1 MKAATPR
8 DLTFASM
15 AEVRQDVETLRA
27 NGYAKAGNWN
37 LAQVCKHLG
46 QWISFPVTGYPKT
59 GPVMTF
65 IIVMLRN
72 TLGKRSG
79 REILRTGKFPSRW
92 RTLKITLPPPDT
104 DEAAAIRE
112 LDLAIARWEQ
122 HAGEFIPSPLFG
134 RLTREEWLR
143 MQLIHCAH
151 HLSHLVP
158 KAT

>member
-1 MKAATPR
+1 MPDPAPR
-8 DLTFASM
+8 DLTFANM
-15 AEVRQDVETLRA
+15 TEVRRDVETLRRR
-27 NGYAKAGNWN
+27 GYTKAGNWN

-46 QWISFPVTGYPKT
+46 QWISFPVTGYPKN

-65 IIVMLRN
+65 IIFMLRN

-104 DEAAAIRE
+104 DEATSIRE
-112 LDLAIARWEQ
+112 LEEAIVRWEQ
-122 HAGEFIPSPLFG
+122 HHGEYIPSPLFG

-158 KAT
+158 NAT